1 MGARVVSATA
11 LSHRGDSEKGTVISA
26 VEDAA

>member
-1 MGARVVSATA
+1 MGAGVVSAMT

-26 VEDAA
+26 LEDAA

>member
-1 MGARVVSATA
+1 MGVRMVSAAT